1 MKIDQLIHVGYI
13 LKPHGVYGVLKFISK
28 YEFPADFQ
36 EINAL
41 FLGQADDTLPYIIE
55 NVEQIAP
62 KQYLV
67 KFEDVDKKD
76 IADKLSKKQVYI
88 TSEQFKQWIN
98 TDNLPHD
105 YGYLIGYD
113 LLNQERQL
121 IGAVEDIMALPE
133 QYLAQLIVNGR
144 EILVPLQED
153 LIIEINT
160 KKHYIQ
166 VDIPDG
172 LIEMYFEP

>member
-1 MKIDQLIHVGYI
+1 
-13 LKPHGVYGVLKFISK
+13 
-28 YEFPADFQ
+28 
-36 EINAL
+36 
-41 FLGQADDTLPYIIE
+41 
-55 NVEQIAP
+55 
-62 KQYLV
+62 LV

-98 TDNLPHD
+98 TDNLPDD
-105 YGYLIGYD
+105 YSYLIGYD